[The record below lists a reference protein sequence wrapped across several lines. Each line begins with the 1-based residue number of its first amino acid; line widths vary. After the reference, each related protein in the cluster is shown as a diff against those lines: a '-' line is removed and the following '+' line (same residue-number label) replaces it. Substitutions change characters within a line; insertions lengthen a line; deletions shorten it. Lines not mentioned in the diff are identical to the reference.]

1 MTAQFQRRLADAA
14 EQQGRLDD
22 TYQALLEADR
32 LTPGDLQTRL
42 SLGEN
47 RYRAH
52 RYREA
57 AQYLGAIADHPDA
70 ERLPEEAAEA
80 VYHGALAELK
90 LRRPEKAMPLVEAA
104 VRIHPGHVAALGLLA
119 ERALENG
126 DVARGLELLELQAQA
141 TREPEDRAL
150 RFERVADAILS
161 ELNDTKRAAV
171 GYEQALVAAGEAASV
186 ALLEK
191 TLNLQRAGGRIEAAA
206 ATARASLDRD
216 APAPERAK
224 RLREAAALDAAL
236 GHDNVARE
244 RLQKALEIDPLE
256 HETLAGL
263 SALLVQEGKDDEAAQ
278 LLTRALPL
286 LPAPTPG
293 LRGARASLWM
303 RLGEC
308 RERQRDAKGA
318 LVAFEKAIKP
328 IRRGGRCASFCSSA
342 TATIR
347 STTRRCGSIAR

>member
-1 MTAQFQRRLADAA
+1 M
-14 EQQGRLDD
+14 
-22 TYQALLEADR
+22 
-32 LTPGDLQTRL
+32 TPGDLHTRL
-42 SLGEN
+42 LLGEN

-57 AQYLGAIADHPDA
+57 AQYLGAVADHPDA

-90 LRRPEKAMPLVEAA
+90 LRRPEKAMALVEAA

-119 ERALENG
+119 ERALEAG
-126 DVARGLELLELQAQA
+126 DVSRGLDLLELQAQA
-141 TREPEDRAL
+141 TREPAERAL
-150 RFERVADAILS
+150 RFERVADAILA
-161 ELNDTKRAAV
+161 ELNDTARASTNYDEA
-171 GYEQALVAAGEAASV
+171 VAAAGDAATV

-191 TLNLQRAGGRIEAAA
+191 ALNLQRAGGRIEAAA
-206 ATARASLDRD
+206 QTAARLLGRD

-236 GHDNVARE
+236 GKSGEARE
-244 RLQKALEIDPLE
+244 RLQQALELDPLD

-263 SALLVQEGKDDEAAQ
+263 SAMLVQEGKDDEAAQ

-286 LPAPTPG
+286 LPPPAPG
-293 LRGARASLWM
+293 LRAARASLWM

-308 RERQRDAKGA
+308 SRAGARRQG
-318 LVAFEKAIKP
+318 
-328 IRRGGRCASFCSSA
+328 RRGRLREGARGGSGAAAVARAPARALRRRS
-342 TATIR
+342 R
-347 STTRRCGSIAR
+347 STTLWCASTGR